1 MIKNVLKFLFGL
13 SILFFFYIASWLILF
28 LTHIPLPPVILGL
41 ILFTLSLN
49 LGFVKE
55 SWVKITVEFLL
66 RYMPILF
73 IPFIVGLIGYKTLIL
88 NNLLTISLVILIT
101 TTLTIIFT
109 GLFVEYGIKY
119 LRSYKIRRSND

>member
-28 LTHIPLPPVILGL
+28 LTHRPLPPVILGL

-49 LGFVKE
+49 FGFVKE

-88 NNLLTISLVILIT
+88 KNLLTISLVILIT